1 MGIRFVIGRDC
12 SAKQAMAV
20 EELVWRVQK
29 AQEIEIIG
37 TQWQAS
43 DPTLTNEQIIIDWT
57 ETAPDGTEQTVQK
70 SIAELKME
78 YGDLQRYLAECQKC
92 KANVAS
98 DRFSGGVCSGY
109 GCLFTLYPPIPKEF
123 EEALI
128 AGAKAAVANA
138 KVVPAIEFL
147 NKIVKNKLTGE
158 WVKGLRGGE
167 DPLLESKSALEF
179 TYGGFMSKKTV
190 DTNQMLQLLLTQTVA
205 PDDSLLFHMFLEHSV
220 IGIKQGR
227 IATAELLTQVET
239 LSATFAA
246 AGDMRA
252 TIHISM

>member
-12 SAKQAMAV
+12 SAKQAMSLDS
-20 EELVWRVQK
+20 LVWRVHK
-29 AQEIEIIG
+29 AREIEMIG
-37 TQWQAS
+37 TQYQAS

-109 GCLFTLYPPIPKEF
+109 GCFFTLYPPLPKDF
-123 EEALI
+123 EEALV

-138 KVVPAIEFL
+138 REEPAIEFL
-147 NKIVKNKLTGE
+147 NRIVKTKITGE
-158 WVKGLRGGE
+158 PIKGLRGGE
-167 DPLLESKSALEF
+167 EPLLESSSALEF
-179 TYGGFMSKKTV
+179 TYGGFLSKKTV
-190 DTNQMLQLLLTQTVA
+190 NTDQMLQLLLTENVT
-205 PDDSLLFHMFLEHSV
+205 PDDSLLFHHFLEHTV
-220 IGIKQGR
+220 MGMKEER
-227 IATAELLTQVET
+227 IATAELLTEVET
-239 LSATFAA
+239 LSALFAA
-246 AGDMRA
+246 AGSMRA
-252 TIHISM
+252 AVYITR